1 MKCIH
6 AVISG
11 EVQGVGYREKVKR
24 LAFELN
30 ICGRVMNLED
40 GRVDIIA
47 EGENGNIDEFFGKIH
62 IRTYPIFVE
71 DIQTEETMFEG
82 QFRSFRI
89 VRDKDIQKELLSA
102 ISRGTVEIHEMK
114 EILIAVKEDTSGIP
128 EIQTNTRIMLEKQD
142 SMLEKQDSMLE
153 KQDSML
159 EKQDSM
165 LEKQDDHIRITENG
179 FTEMKGCIREVK
191 DEIHFM
197 RDDFREKFKKDV
209 DQLRNEISEIKATL
223 ARMQE
228 AG

>member
-30 ICGRVMNLED
+30 ICGRVMNLKD

-47 EGENGNIDEFFGKIH
+47 EGEDGNIDEFLGKIH
-62 IRTYPIFVE
+62 MRTYPIFVE
-71 DIQTEETMFEG
+71 DIQAEKTKCEG

-89 VRDKDIQKELLSA
+89 IRDKDLQKELLSA

-114 EILIAVKEDTSGIP
+114 EILIAVKEDTSAIP
-128 EIQTNTRIMLEKQD
+128 EIQTNTRL
-142 SMLEKQDSMLE
+142 
-153 KQDSML
+153 ML

-165 LEKQDDHIRITENG
+165 LEKQDDHIRITKNG

-209 DQLRNEISEIKATL
+209 DELRNEISEIKATL